1 MPIMLAP
8 GLGRWRIEVLKK
20 TIVSLAAL
28 SLVASPVLAQ
38 SASIPQAPEPAAET
52 VEGNELYRTGFIIP
66 LLGVTILVL
75 VILAATKTFPFD
87 EDEPVSP

>member
-1 MPIMLAP
+1 M
-8 GLGRWRIEVLKK
+8 
-20 TIVSLAAL
+20 VSLAAL
-28 SLVASPVLAQ
+28 SFMANPVLAQ
-38 SASIPQAPEPAAET
+38 SVAVPPAPEPVEET
-52 VEGNELYRTGFIIP
+52 VEGNELYRSGFIIP